1 MAVFDMNL
9 LKNYTVIYKPAISF
23 PWVFTG
29 KMVVFFTKLQGKFPL
44 AIKRK
49 RVNF

>member
-29 KMVVFFTKLQGKFPL
+29 KMVVFFHKTSGEISPCNKKKKG
-44 AIKRK
+44 
-49 RVNF
+49 